1 MCLSRLRPCV
11 TTANR
16 YASRLPA
23 VLADQPRVTR
33 YQIDWSNS
41 AEASTVT
48 DGVTTMA
55 DETAGA
61 CGGEMMTDAPNM
73 AMDENFSGQLPPP
86 GMQQPGLQPTGIE
99 QPGLMAMS

>member
-1 MCLSRLRPCV
+1 
-11 TTANR
+11 
-16 YASRLPA
+16 
-23 VLADQPRVTR
+23 
-33 YQIDWSNS
+33 
-41 AEASTVT
+41 
-48 DGVTTMA
+48 MA

>member
-1 MCLSRLRPCV
+1 MCL
-11 TTANR
+11 
-16 YASRLPA
+16 SRLPA

-41 AEASTVT
+41 AEAST
-48 DGVTTMA
+48 DGVSSTTMA